1 MSSDTSYVEEEAEDN
16 IVATNPQLPSSPP
29 NPSLTQSQNEL
40 IPSSVQLSGQRLIP
54 SFADHPFAQGEDAKR
69 FFTRPNRYFGPA
81 STWKSWTEEERTVAQ
96 SLDRVRSQD
105 LAIHLFNSFCLKRKA
120 EDAKLER
127 RTKRFKKGDEQATSI
142 ITTEGEDDEDA
153 VSEAAKTLSLPK
165 NWTAWPMPPGEV
177 PREDL
182 LPLLGSR
189 PALRSRADTAPSANL
204 EQWLIACAT
213 RFSRGRWNDRRWQDK
228 PSDHGLHSD
237 TKITTPESDIEGND
251 MSEDESNEDSEEGSL
266 REEDTNTQSEDP
278 EYPVFSSR
286 AFSPSESPEAKR
298 HASVKAEDEDGD
310 DNTTLNGRP
319 VPLADDEKARQYFL
333 PSARH
338 ILAKLD
344 DLLLGLHRARYAY
357 ASKPSGKAR
366 GRYSNTSDEQSKSEG
381 PGRSSSRPARRKT
394 RRRRSSSAE
403 TEASAFSS
411 ASTMSAKRPR
421 RVQELGLR
429 DWSDVL
435 GMASLTGW
443 DSAVV
448 ERASERCATLFGQNM
463 LFRTFHEGEAK
474 EGNES
479 HFTEH
484 LALESEDTEEPSGEA
499 PGQERICPHGSCPRH
514 TVPFHKRWKLQRHL
528 ATVHGT
534 DRKGASLSRPRLAL
548 SRSTSVDF
556 SDADMDML
564 THPDL
569 IVCPIPGCMRGQ
581 NPFSTGR
588 GLYDHVRRM
597 HPDVDVKKIK
607 QMESRRRGE
616 RRGKWTRDRRRSES
630 RRRPSSDDIRH
641 QDVRKIEDEELE
653 DSE

>member
-16 IVATNPQLPSSPP
+16 ILSPNLQLLSSPP
-29 NPSLTQSQNEL
+29 KPALTQAQTEPS
-40 IPSSVQLSGQRLIP
+40 PSSVALAGPRLIP
-54 SFADHPFAQGEDAKR
+54 SFGDYPYAQGEDAKS

-105 LAIHLFNSFCLKRKA
+105 LAIHLFNSFSIKRKA
-120 EDAKLER
+120 KDAKLDH
-127 RTKRFKKGDEQATSI
+127 RTKRVKKGKERATSVVA
-142 ITTEGEDDEDA
+142 TEGEDDEDA
-153 VSEAAKTLSLPK
+153 VSEAAEALSLPK
-165 NWTAWPMPPGEV
+165 NWTAWPMPPGDV

-182 LPLLGSR
+182 LPLPGSR
-189 PALRSRADTAPSANL
+189 HAFHSRADTTPSANL

-213 RFSRGRWNDRRWQDK
+213 RFSRERWNDRRWDEK
-228 PSDHGLHSD
+228 PSVRGLQSG
-237 TKITTPESDIEGND
+237 TKMQSLESEIEGND
-251 MSEDESNEDSEEGSL
+251 MSEDESSGDDEGGSQQ
-266 REEDTNTQSEDP
+266 EEDTQPETP

-298 HASVKAEDEDGD
+298 HASVKADGEDI
-310 DNTTLNGRP
+310 NTTFNDRP

-333 PSARH
+333 PSTRH
-338 ILAKLD
+338 ILSKLD
-344 DLLLGLHRARYAY
+344 DLLLGLHSARYAY
-357 ASKPSGKAR
+357 ASKPPGKAR
-366 GRYSNTSDEQSKSEG
+366 GRYSKTPEEQSKSES
-381 PGRSSSRPARRKT
+381 PGRSSSLPARRKN
-394 RRRRSSSAE
+394 RQRRSASAE

-411 ASTMSAKRPR
+411 ASTMSAKQPR

-429 DWSDVL
+429 DWSDVV

-448 ERASERCATLFGQNM
+448 ERASERCATLFGENM
-463 LFRTFHEGEAK
+463 LFRRFHEGEAK

-479 HFTEH
+479 YFTEH
-484 LALESEDTEEPSGEA
+484 LALESEDTEESTGGA
-499 PGQERICPHGSCPRH
+499 PGRERICPHESCPRH
-514 TVPFHKRWKLQRHL
+514 TVPFHKRWTLQRHL
-528 ATVHGT
+528 ATVHGI
-534 DRKGASLSRPRLAL
+534 DRKGASLSRPKLAV

-556 SDADMDML
+556 SDADMDLL

-569 IVCPIPGCMRGQ
+569 IVCPIPGCPRGQ

-588 GLYDHVRRM
+588 GLYDHVRRI

-616 RRGKWTRDRRRSES
+616 RRGRWTNERRLRSES
-630 RRRPSSDDIRH
+630 QRRPSSDDIGN
-641 QDVRKIEDEELE
+641 
-653 DSE
+653 

>member
-16 IVATNPQLPSSPP
+16 ILSPNPQLPSSPP
-29 NPSLTQSQNEL
+29 KPARPQLQTEPVLSSGALTRH
-40 IPSSVQLSGQRLIP
+40 RLIP
-54 SFADHPFAQGEDAKR
+54 SFADHPFAQGEDAKT

-96 SLDRVRSQD
+96 GLDRARSQD
-105 LAIHLFNSFCLKRKA
+105 LAIHLFNSFSLKRKA
-120 EDAKLER
+120 KDTKLER
-127 RTKRFKKGDEQATSI
+127 RTKRFKKGKERATSVV
-142 ITTEGEDDEDA
+142 TTRAEDDEEA
-153 VSEAAKTLSLPK
+153 VSEAAEAFSLPK

-189 PALRSRADTAPSANL
+189 HAFRSRANTTPSANL

-213 RFSRGRWNDRRWQDK
+213 RISRERWNDRRWDEK
-228 PSDHGLHSD
+228 PSDRGLQSD
-237 TKITTPESDIEGND
+237 TKMTNVESDNEGND
-251 MSEDESNEDSEEGSL
+251 MSEDESSEDNEEGSL
-266 REEDTNTQSEDP
+266 QEDDTQHENP
-278 EYPVFSSR
+278 EYPIFSSR

-298 HASVKAEDEDGD
+298 HASVKAEGED

-344 DLLLGLHRARYAY
+344 DLLLGLHKARYAY

-366 GRYSNTSDEQSKSEG
+366 GRYSNTSGENSKSES
-381 PGRSSSRPARRKT
+381 PERSSSRPTRRKS
-394 RRRRSSSAE
+394 RQRRSSSAE

-421 RVQELGLR
+421 RVQELELR
-429 DWSDVL
+429 DWSDVV
-435 GMASLTGW
+435 GMASLAGW
-443 DSAVV
+443 DSTVV
-448 ERASERCATLFGQNM
+448 ERASERCATLFGDNM

-479 HFTEH
+479 YFTEH
-484 LALESEDTEEPSGEA
+484 LALESEDIEEPMGGA
-499 PGQERICPHGSCPRH
+499 PGQERICPHESCPRH

-534 DRKGASLSRPRLAL
+534 DRKGASLSRPRLAV

-556 SDADMDML
+556 SDADMDLL

-569 IVCPIPGCMRGQ
+569 IVCPIPGCIRGK

-597 HPDVDVKKIK
+597 HLDVDVKKIK

-616 RRGKWTRDRRRSES
+616 RRGRWTNERHRSES
-630 RRRPSSDDIRH
+630 QRRPSSDDIRNR
-641 QDVRKIEDEELE
+641 DVRKIEGEELE